1 MRGLHSLT
9 PNNRANHPSMRPA
22 GKVQP
27 FRWFNFA
34 GQKGEAPP
42 GDVVRGER
50 YVSPSPASRP
60 SANPP
65 AKSMQP
71 LGTAS
76 NANSADPTV
85 DLLSRAPRYG
95 TVHVPAVRR
104 CKGDFGA
111 SPPTVS

>member
-9 PNNRANHPSMRPA
+9 PNNRAKHVTPA
-22 GKVQP
+22 G
-27 FRWFNFA
+27 FRWFNFG

-71 LGTAS
+71 RLCTAS
-76 NANSADPTV
+76 NANKLRRSHRRSALARATLRYRARAHRATV
-85 DLLSRAPRYG
+85 QGRLRGLSTNRELA
-95 TVHVPAVRR
+95 
-104 CKGDFGA
+104 D
-111 SPPTVS
+111 